1 MDIQLDSK
9 TIERLSAM
17 AAVKSVPPEVLAA
30 QMLEL
35 QALREERFELEKSD
49 DLATLEA
56 MDDGA
61 YVENDKVM
69 QWLDSWGSE
78 DELPCPTPTK

>member
-17 AAVKSVPPEVLAA
+17 AAVKSVPTEVLAA

-35 QALREERFELEKSD
+35 QALREELFELEKAD

-56 MDDGA
+56 MDNGA
-61 YVENDKVM
+61 YVENDQVM
-69 QWLDSWGSE
+69 QWLDSWSSE